1 MLLFPKTSLLKFS
14 GTFININIFFLANQ
28 YMVEI
33 FKKFADDGDLQ
44 ISVSKLRVRGPSVV
58 KSDFSGNSLPG
69 IYAEI
74 LGIDVKSAMAI

>member
-1 MLLFPKTSLLKFS
+1 
-14 GTFININIFFLANQ
+14 
-28 YMVEI
+28 MVEI
-33 FKKFADDGDLQ
+33 FKNFADDGDLQ
-44 ISVSKLRVRGPSVV
+44 ISVSKLRVRGPSIV